1 MKDRVRS
8 DCCVA
13 GAARRRD
20 TVEVLGALFKSADHA
35 AHRLAEQHLDQLLH
49 QARLE
54 FEIDIEIDPTAAWR
68 LLEHPVVVEAPEWA
82 LGVGYVDPPRRIER
96 DTRSKALTKHA
107 EADDQSEDAEI
118 GAAV

>member
-13 GAARRRD
+13 GAARCRD

-35 AHRLAEQHLDQLLH
+35 AHRLAEQHLNQLLH

-54 FEIDIEIDPTAAWR
+54 FEIDIEIDPAAPR
-68 LLEHPVVVEAPEWA
+68 RPLEHPVVVEASERS

-96 DTRSKALTKHA
+96 DTRGKALSKHA
-107 EADDQSEDAEI
+107 EA
-118 GAAV
+118 